1 MKEYAYIERLENA
14 MRGKYP
20 PEYVHKC
27 TNYACKLLD
36 KNLPVIFDWTH
47 LVQIL
52 QLRQIQLKCYH
63 VFVVRG
69 KNKEREITAPSME
82 LKRRQQWIL
91 SEILEKN
98 EVSDCCHAFVK
109 GRSIVTN
116 ATMHIGKQNILNL
129 DIKNFFPSISQ
140 DRVIK
145 VFEEMGYSKSASDIL
160 ADICCYEGRL
170 PQGAPTSP
178 YLANLVLSK
187 MDDDLIRFSKEKGL
201 TYTRYADDMSFSS
214 NLDIRPYEA
223 EIKQIVMMHSF
234 TVNEEKTK
242 YYQEPYRKIVT
253 GLVVKENKICVPKS
267 FKRKLKQE
275 IYYCKHLGVQSHLNN
290 TGNGMR
296 SGFKEY
302 LYGKAYYVNMVEPDI
317 GKRFLRELDEIKWGY

>member
-1 MKEYAYIERLENA
+1 MKEYAYVERLKSA
-14 MRGKYP
+14 MSGKYP
-20 PEYVHKC
+20 QEYVDKC
-27 TNYACKLLD
+27 TIYACKLLD
-36 KNLPVIFDWTH
+36 KNLPVIFDWMH
-47 LVQIL
+47 VAQIL

-63 VFVVRG
+63 VFVIRG
-69 KNKEREITAPSME
+69 KNKEREITAPSKE

-98 EVSDCCHAFVK
+98 AVSDCCHAFVK

-116 ATMHIGKQNILNL
+116 AMMHIGKQNILNL

-145 VFEEMGYSKSASDIL
+145 VFEEMGYGISASGVL

-187 MDDDLIRFSKEKGL
+187 MDDDLVRFSKQKGL
-201 TYTRYADDMSFSS
+201 IYTRYADDMSFSS
-214 NLDIRPYEA
+214 DLDIRPYVT
-223 EIKQIVMMHSF
+223 EIKQIVMKHSF

-275 IYYCKHLGVQSHLNN
+275 IYYCKHLGVQTHLNN
-290 TGNGMR
+290 TGNSMR

-317 GKRFLRELDEIKWGY
+317 GKRFLRELDAIEWGY